1 MKEELYYRNL
11 VRNKNIILSKEL
23 DEDVV
28 ILKKYDR
35 NEFIITKDNLSKI
48 NIEYLKKINFSN
60 KRIIISSLI
69 FDIFNQDDVQKA
81 ENSKFPFVN
90 IKFKN
95 IYLSVGN
102 KQVQKCFDK
111 IKMII
116 DNYDIEKKL
125 YVFYYDSRVNYFID
139 DLNKLIKTY
148 LIKDEYERYSYIYD
162 VVCDELDRRYRIFNI
177 CDFKDSICVR
187 KRLLVG
193 KKSSDTL
200 CYGCCYTKGRVCPYL
215 KNSSCTIKSI
225 ACKFFACNHL
235 KSMGINYKPR
245 EFLLIKN
252 FFNYHDISIIENNI
266 YTPKKDTLKLMLN
279 N

>member
-111 IKMII
+111 SKMII
-116 DNYDIEKKL
+116 DI
-125 YVFYYDSRVNYFID
+125 S
-139 DLNKLIKTY
+139 LNLI
-148 LIKDEYERYSYIYD
+148 
-162 VVCDELDRRYRIFNI
+162 F
-177 CDFKDSICVR
+177 
-187 KRLLVG
+187 
-193 KKSSDTL
+193 
-200 CYGCCYTKGRVCPYL
+200 
-215 KNSSCTIKSI
+215 
-225 ACKFFACNHL
+225 H
-235 KSMGINYKPR
+235 M
-245 EFLLIKN
+245 
-252 FFNYHDISIIENNI
+252 
-266 YTPKKDTLKLMLN
+266 
-279 N
+279 